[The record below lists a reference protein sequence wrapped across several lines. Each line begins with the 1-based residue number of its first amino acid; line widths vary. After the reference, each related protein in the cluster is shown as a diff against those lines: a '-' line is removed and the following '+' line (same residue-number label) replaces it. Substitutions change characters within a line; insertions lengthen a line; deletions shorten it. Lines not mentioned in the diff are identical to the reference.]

1 MSNNNNSKTYKA
13 TFLIDSRK
21 LDQPIEAFVEYIK
34 SVVEEIVGKEAV
46 SDVKSLGSHSL
57 ARHPDAGFVSA
68 NFLQIDFNGA
78 TTAPAV
84 LHKKFHLNKTVNRI
98 LIETL

>member
-34 SVVEEIVGKEAV
+34 SVVEEIVGKEIKKLFKNLILYEFE
-46 SDVKSLGSHSL
+46 VKR
-57 ARHPDAGFVSA
+57 A
-68 NFLQIDFNGA
+68 
-78 TTAPAV
+78 
-84 LHKKFHLNKTVNRI
+84 
-98 LIETL
+98 